1 MNWTNQQTKRN
12 KGISCN
18 PGTDKNWNLW
28 NDMAWLLV
36 SFPERKEPQKSATE
50 LKKRLSRRILMLMM
64 VELEQ
69 ELGTRQPTDKGWRA
83 WFLSY
88 QFSTLWHWCGR
99 WCDAQCWLCRSAN
112 MNCLQL
118 LFWVANSSYHCPRR
132 LYDCLSEV
140 LLFRVSFLS
149 HIVLWIIPECC

>member
-50 LKKRLSRRILMLMM
+50 LKKRLSS
-64 VELEQ
+64 E
-69 ELGTRQPTDKGWRA
+69 
-83 WFLSY
+83 
-88 QFSTLWHWCGR
+88 
-99 WCDAQCWLCRSAN
+99 
-112 MNCLQL
+112 
-118 LFWVANSSYHCPRR
+118 ANSDVDDGRTR
-132 LYDCLSEV
+132 T
-140 LLFRVSFLS
+140 RTRNTTTNG
-149 HIVLWIIPECC
+149 